1 MDTRLLKI
9 GVGVYAA
16 VLIVAVTA
24 LLMVLLPLGDTSQA
38 VESQQTTIDWPVGQA
53 SDINYCEH
61 GGQWHFVLN
70 YKGGVTVQS
79 ATLYV
84 EWSDHADATAVGT
97 SNNGRTEFYVDG
109 KGSVTSAYAVV
120 THTGDPDDFN
130 NLVISH
136 VDCVPETTTTTTV
149 PETTTTTTVPETT
162 TTTTA
167 PETTTTTTVPDT
179 TTTTTVPETTTTT
192 TVPETTTTTTV
203 PETTTTTTVPETTT
217 TTTVPETTTT
227 TTAVLSDVTTTTTV
241 PETTT
246 TTTDVLS
253 DVTTT
258 TTVPETTTTTEAES
272 TTTTTE
278 VAGDVTTTTGEGEV
292 PSRVEAGGGGA
303 ALAGQD
309 GLRGWRTTLLALS
322 TLLGIM
328 ALLVLY
334 GSRAAVATRRFVSVS
349 MNRRNH

>member
-136 VDCVPETTTTTTV
+136 VDCVPETTTTTV

-162 TTTTA
+162 TTTT
-167 PETTTTTTVPDT
+167 D
-179 TTTTTVPETTTTT
+179 
-192 TVPETTTTTTV
+192 
-203 PETTTTTTVPETTT
+203 
-217 TTTVPETTTT
+217 
-227 TTAVLSDVTTTTTV
+227 VLSDVTTTTTV

>member
-136 VDCVPETTTTTTV
+136 VDCVPETTTTTV
-149 PETTTTTTVPETT
+149 PETTTTTTVPATT
-162 TTTTA
+162 TTTT
-167 PETTTTTTVPDT
+167 DT
-179 TTTTTVPETTTTT
+179 
-192 TVPETTTTTTV
+192 
-203 PETTTTTTVPETTT
+203 
-217 TTTVPETTTT
+217 
-227 TTAVLSDVTTTTTV
+227 LSDVTTTTTV